1 MKSIL
6 FSKTAAAL
14 AVALTVT
21 TLTLPSVVYGRNVN
35 IISTLH
41 NKFNVW
47 DDGDISASA
56 INPTTGEKRSY
67 TIQRFPKEQYNNQS
81 ALEAALRQAVID
93 YSNLEVAEAQ
103 RIQAETAFEAK
114 EQAHMARA
122 KAVNKVMVDPK
133 TGAWNF
139 EYLHS
144 EHDFEEGDTYDKVT
158 FRKRS
163 MYPPNMFDVTIKSS
177 IKAKGNDV
185 FEYSYVVSNGKNS
198 KQQIISFGLGN
209 KLNLTTTT
217 PPKKVYSKESEQ
229 YVETKEH
236 DTWFKKQLEI
246 CRSRVVPSKVV
257 EVHTYCNESGS
268 GYGLYALTTK
278 NWTDEKGEL
287 RSSYAGLK
295 PGQSWDQMKITVPA
309 LPGVFMADAMG
320 DNDEQKVPQAILD
333 VESPAKDKLEQLLNT
348 IGKEV
353 PVIAPQIAIPKPY
366 SGAELARRIKADMQT
381 WIVKKPGYELQ
392 TGNELIT
399 PNTLVALNRQFDLLI
414 PALERKDKAAVRGI
428 AQTML
433 TQLFTPHTD
442 LDHYKFIADDE
453 IHNTKPK
460 RNLIISADASVKNT
474 AAMEPLHRVAARALG
489 FNLMYLITQS
499 EKSR

>member
-1 MKSIL
+1 MKPIL
-6 FSKTAAAL
+6 FSRTAAAF
-14 AVALTVT
+14 AIALTAS
-21 TLTLPSVVYGRNVN
+21 TLTLPSVVYAWRKVDV
-35 IISTLH
+35 ISTLY

-47 DDGDISASA
+47 DDGSISASA
-56 INPTTGEKRSY
+56 INPKTGEERSY
-67 TIQRFPKEQYNNQS
+67 TIFNFPKNQYNNQA

-93 YSNLEVAEAQ
+93 YARYEVVDAERKREEA
-103 RIQAETAFEAK
+103 AFEAK
-114 EQAHMARA
+114 EKAHMARA
-122 KAVNKVMVDPK
+122 RAVNKVTVDPK
-133 TGAWNF
+133 TGAWHF

-144 EHDFEEGDTYDKVT
+144 ENDNFEEGDNYEKVT

-163 MYPPNMFDVTIKSS
+163 MYPPNMFDVTIKSN

-185 FEYSYVVSNGKNS
+185 FEYSYVVSNGKHS

-209 KLNLTTTT
+209 KVNLTSR
-217 PPKKVYSKESEQ
+217 PEPKGGSFEWIKEQSNLC
-229 YVETKEH
+229 K
-236 DTWFKKQLEI
+236 
-246 CRSRVVPSKVV
+246 SRIVPSKVV
-257 EVHTYCNESGS
+257 EVHTYCNERGS

-295 PGQSWDQMKITVPA
+295 PGQSWDQMKITVPV

-333 VESPAKDKLEQLLNT
+333 VDSPAKDKLEQLLNT
-348 IGKEV
+348 IGKET

-366 SGAELARRIKADMQT
+366 SGAELAKRIKADMQT

-399 PNTLVALNRQFDLLI
+399 PTTLGDLNRQFDLLI

-428 AQTML
+428 AQQML

-442 LDHYKFIADDE
+442 LDHHKFIEDDE
-453 IHNTKPK
+453 KHNTTPK
-460 RNLIISADASVKNT
+460 RRLTIAADATVTNT
-474 AAMEPLHRVAARALG
+474 ATIEPLHRVAARALG

-499 EKSR
+499 EKGR

>member
-6 FSKTAAAL
+6 FSKTAAAI

-21 TLTLPSVVYGRNVN
+21 TLTLPSVVYAKKLDKVA
-35 IISTLH
+35 ILY
-41 NKFNVW
+41 NKFTVYSN
-47 DDGDISASA
+47 GFITAPA
-56 INPTTGEKRSY
+56 INPTTGEERDY
-67 TIQRFPKEQYNNQS
+67 TIQLFPKNQYNNQA
-81 ALEAALRQAVID
+81 ALEAALKQAVID
-93 YSNLEVAEAQ
+93 YADLEIAEAQ
-103 RIQAETAFEAK
+103 RRQEEAAFEAK
-114 EQAHMARA
+114 EKAHMARA
-122 KAVNKVMVDPK
+122 RAMNKVTVDPK
-133 TGAWNF
+133 TGAWHF

-144 EHDFEEGDTYDKVT
+144 ENDNFEEGDNYEKVT

-163 MYPPNMFDVTIKSS
+163 MYPPNMFDVTVKSS

-185 FEYSYVVSNGKNS
+185 FEYAYVVSNGKNS

-257 EVHTYCNESGS
+257 EVHTYCNERGS

-278 NWTDEKGEL
+278 NWTDETGEL

-333 VESPAKDKLEQLLNT
+333 VDGPAQKKLEQLLNT
-348 IGKEV
+348 I
-353 PVIAPQIAIPKPY
+353 
-366 SGAELARRIKADMQT
+366 
-381 WIVKKPGYELQ
+381 
-392 TGNELIT
+392 
-399 PNTLVALNRQFDLLI
+399 
-414 PALERKDKAAVRGI
+414 
-428 AQTML
+428 
-433 TQLFTPHTD
+433 
-442 LDHYKFIADDE
+442 
-453 IHNTKPK
+453 
-460 RNLIISADASVKNT
+460 
-474 AAMEPLHRVAARALG
+474 
-489 FNLMYLITQS
+489 
-499 EKSR
+499 